1 MARGRGPLETGLH
14 SPEPSHQ
21 RLLGRG
27 LCCLL
32 PTVLPAASLAGH
44 GPLPP
49 PDLAAEPDPAS
60 LVLPGPPLH
69 AWPCSRPRPR
79 PLHKGLSFG
88 VGVSTRAERWH
99 LLLSH
104 FDVSLVRRPLTALLG
119 GHHLPCL
126 RPRASPPPPPR
137 VQRWVTVLKLH
148 PTLAACDT
156 RIPVHLGFWQI
167 QPGFSLWLPSGQV
180 CADAR
185 PGRMPCSSRWPD
197 QGGAEARWPGQ
208 QGAKPGVRNSL
219 MAS

>member
-1 MARGRGPLETGLH
+1 MAHGRGPLETGLH

-49 PDLAAEPDPAS
+49 PDLAAEPDPAG

-69 AWPCSRPRPR
+69 ARPCSHPRPR

-88 VGVSTRAERWH
+88 IGVSTRAERWH

-104 FDVSLVRRPLTALLG
+104 FNVSLVRRPLTALLG

-137 VQRWVTVLKLH
+137 SRGGSQFSSSIPPWQPVTPGSLRTWASGRYSLDFLCGCRQDRSVLT
-148 PTLAACDT
+148 PGPAACPAPPAGLT
-156 RIPVHLGFWQI
+156 REGPKPAGLASKGPNLELGT
-167 QPGFSLWLPSGQV
+167 
-180 CADAR
+180 A
-185 PGRMPCSSRWPD
+185 
-197 QGGAEARWPGQ
+197 
-208 QGAKPGVRNSL
+208 
-219 MAS
+219 